1 MLMRSL
7 LALSFVALLA
17 PLHASSS
24 SVEDSELNALSAR
37 LRARNLQ
44 VDRLQRVSPHL
55 VEVTIKGE
63 TVYATP
69 DGNIMLFGQAI
80 SFDQNE
86 RPTNLTTAALWNKVL
101 ELVNNGSTIK
111 YKADNEK
118 ATLVV
123 FTDYTCGYCG
133 KFHASVPELNKQG
146 ISIAYIAFPRSGPNS
161 PSYETMRSVWCADNP
176 QEALTNAFNGAQI
189 AAQRCARADAV
200 DQGWELSQKLGMQ
213 GTPSMML
220 PGGHVVTGYH
230 SVEDIMKLLDVAS

>member
-86 RPTNLTTAALWNKVL
+86 RPTNLTTAALW
-101 ELVNNGSTIK
+101 
-111 YKADNEK
+111 KASPPPGTARPNHQGRP
-118 ATLVV
+118 V
-123 FTDYTCGYCG
+123 C
-133 KFHASVPELNKQG
+133 SIPVPVRG
-146 ISIAYIAFPRSGPNS
+146 
-161 PSYETMRSVWCADNP
+161 
-176 QEALTNAFNGAQI
+176 
-189 AAQRCARADAV
+189 RA
-200 DQGWELSQKLGMQ
+200 
-213 GTPSMML
+213 P
-220 PGGHVVTGYH
+220 
-230 SVEDIMKLLDVAS
+230 

>member
-1 MLMRSL
+1 MRSL

-86 RPTNLTTAALWNKVL
+86 RPTNLTTAAEQPKPAVHHDRACAGGWTTG
-101 ELVNNGSTIK
+101 GSGG
-111 YKADNEK
+111 
-118 ATLVV
+118 
-123 FTDYTCGYCG
+123 TCGQACKTPG
-133 KFHASVPELNKQG
+133 LTTSPPLPPPLPTAHRLRPDALRLPKLIKKGVRGRG
-146 ISIAYIAFPRSGPNS
+146 ISQAILA
-161 PSYETMRSVWCADNP
+161 
-176 QEALTNAFNGAQI
+176 
-189 AAQRCARADAV
+189 
-200 DQGWELSQKLGMQ
+200 
-213 GTPSMML
+213 
-220 PGGHVVTGYH
+220 
-230 SVEDIMKLLDVAS
+230 

>member
-7 LALSFVALLA
+7 LALSFVALHA

-86 RPTNLTTAALWNKVL
+86 RPTNLTTAALWNK
-101 ELVNNGSTIK
+101 ELWPAH
-111 YKADNEK
+111 KASPPPGTARPN
-118 ATLVV
+118 
-123 FTDYTCGYCG
+123 
-133 KFHASVPELNKQG
+133 HQG
-146 ISIAYIAFPRSGPNS
+146 RPVCAIPGPVRGRR
-161 PSYETMRSVWCADNP
+161 P
-176 QEALTNAFNGAQI
+176 
-189 AAQRCARADAV
+189 
-200 DQGWELSQKLGMQ
+200 
-213 GTPSMML
+213 
-220 PGGHVVTGYH
+220 
-230 SVEDIMKLLDVAS
+230 